1 MTLDTYL
8 SDIPVYTDKH
18 FFAQAVLQLI
28 GQSRPNKMINGETRF
43 TKTSVTV
50 YDIESLQI
58 IVEFPL

>member
-28 GQSRPNKMINGETRF
+28 GQSRPNKMVYRKTRF
-43 TKTSVTV
+43 PKASMAV
-50 YDIESLQI
+50 YDIKTLQI